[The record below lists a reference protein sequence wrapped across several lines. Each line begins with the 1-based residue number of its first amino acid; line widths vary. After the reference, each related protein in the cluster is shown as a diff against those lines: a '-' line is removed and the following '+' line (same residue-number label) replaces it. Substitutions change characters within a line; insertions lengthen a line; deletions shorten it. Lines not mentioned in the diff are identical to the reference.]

1 MTHKRNKAIIKTN
14 DYGENR
20 MISAIDFSEYELN
33 RKYYGGSERKEGIS
47 IDGEDYMIKYQKQ
60 TAFGKR
66 NNHISEF
73 IGSHIFEI
81 CGIEAHKTYLGY
93 RAGEEVVACKD
104 FNVSGKQFVPFNDV
118 GESTLDQDKETYQY
132 DYEDIMQMLHDNSK
146 LTNVQETISMFW
158 RIYIMDALL
167 GNFDRH
173 GANWGFIKE
182 NNRYSLAP
190 VFDNGSCLFPNLVDE
205 IEMQEIMESEE
216 ETDKRI
222 YQFPTSQVRLNGK
235 KSSYFEVINSL
246 QFEECNDALQH
257 VMLKLDMSK
266 VYKLIDETPLI
277 SEVQRA
283 FYKHMLT
290 ARYKKILLA
299 SFDKLGL
306 RG

>member
-1 MTHKRNKAIIKTN
+1 
-14 DYGENR
+14 
-20 MISAIDFSEYELN
+20 MITAIDFSEYKLN

-73 IGSHIFEI
+73 IGSHVFEI
-81 CGIEAHKTYLGY
+81 CGFEAHKTYLGY
-93 RAGEEVVACKD
+93 RDGEEVVACKD
-104 FNVSGKQFVPFNDV
+104 FNVPGKQFVPFNDV

-132 DYEDIMQMLHDNSK
+132 DYEDIMQMLRDNSK

-182 NNRYSLAP
+182 NNRYTLAP

-205 IEMQEIMESEE
+205 TEMQAIMESED

-222 YQFPTSQVRLNGK
+222 YKFPTSQVKLDGK

-246 QFEECNDALQH
+246 QFEACNDALRYIMSH
-257 VMLKLDMSK
+257 LDTHE
-266 VYKLIDETPLI
+266 VEKLIDETPLI
-277 SEVQRA
+277 SEVQRT
-283 FYKHMLT
+283 FYKHIIT
-290 ARYKKILLA
+290 ERYHKILLE
-299 SFDKLGL
+299 SFEKLKL

>member
-1 MTHKRNKAIIKTN
+1 
-14 DYGENR
+14 
-20 MISAIDFSEYELN
+20 MIAAIDFSEYEFN
-33 RKYYGGSERKEGIS
+33 GKYYGGSEKKEGIS
-47 IDGEDYMIKYQKQ
+47 INGEDYMIKYQKH

-73 IGSHIFEI
+73 IGSHIFEL
-81 CGIEAHKTYLGY
+81 CGFEAHKTYLGY
-93 RAGEEVVACKD
+93 RAGEQVVACKD
-104 FNVSGKQFVPFNDV
+104 FNVPGKQFVPFNDV

-132 DYEDIMQMLHDNSK
+132 DYEDIMQMLRDNSK
-146 LTNVQETISMFW
+146 ITNVQDTIAMFW

-182 NNRYSLAP
+182 NNSYTLAP

-205 IEMQEIMESEE
+205 EEMKEIMESEE

-222 YQFPTSQVRLNGK
+222 FKFPTSQVKLNGK

-246 QFEECNDALQH
+246 QFEECNDALRY
-257 VMLKLDMSK
+257 VMMQLDMSE
-266 VYKLIDETPLI
+266 VEKLIDETPLI
-277 SEVQRA
+277 SDVQRE
-283 FYKHMLT
+283 FYKHMTT
-290 ARYKKILLA
+290 ARYNKILQA
-299 SFDKLGL
+299 SFEKLGS